1 MQVDTNTRG
10 HQQWFYFRVKNTK
23 KERKYTFK
31 IMNFTKSG
39 LTFMQNVGG
48 NQPATTQEKVTIMSQ
63 TGNI

>member
-23 KERKYTFK
+23 KDRKYTFK

-39 LTFMQNVGG
+39 LTLVQNNNAQV
-48 NQPATTQEKVTIMSQ
+48 NTEKATIIS
-63 TGNI
+63 